1 MNKKWIKPLVLAIV
15 FIGSLVS
22 FSLVT
27 NKSQTDMTTS
37 LAEATLPVVSFS
49 YQGNTV
55 NELFGYVNEMVD
67 TNMRG
72 NITPVGDDR
81 MLHIVVDTDGVE
93 VSELQYEIRSMDGT
107 RLVVKNATKDFSR
120 AGNQLK
126 ADVELENILQDNEE
140 YALKLTL
147 QGKKQ
152 PIYYYTRVIK
162 EKGLDV
168 DKYLN
173 FALDFHSHTFARDE
187 DGSYFAN
194 YVENATG
201 DATNLGYVDLTCTVR
216 QIKWRN
222 LICNP
227 VTPLDIA
234 FQEINDDYTALTIRY
249 ILSTVTSDG
258 ENQYYDVE
266 EYYRLRQGAK
276 QMYVLDYE
284 RTAEEI
290 FNPEGTILSGGNSIQ
305 LGITPGDVEYDY
317 NEVGNRI
324 AFVQAGEL
332 WGYDASN
339 NLLSKIF
346 SFREQE
352 DFDPRDNLNQ
362 HDIKI
367 MNVDEAGSVD
377 FIVFGY
383 MNRGKHEGEVG
394 LSVFHY
400 DGLARTVEEEAYL
413 PCNSSYGILGSEL
426 GQFLYESDGRMVYL
440 VLNHTMYSIDLN
452 TKETKEAISDLT
464 EGDYFASVS
473 NRYFT
478 WIDAGKTY
486 QSETLHLIDL
496 SSGKISDI
504 TVGNGEVIR
513 PMGFIGEDLIYG
525 VANASDVVKNA
536 AGNAVFPIKKLY
548 IVGSE
553 NTKDILKEYAPS
565 DGYVG
570 TVTVDGYL
578 ISMQLIQRNEGQFV
592 VVGEN
597 QIMNKEA
604 DKDTVVYLKSYGD
617 QERQKLYQ
625 IAFTGQ
631 AKAGKTKLV
640 TSKEVIT
647 QDNRAVEIQ
656 RDPDVTR
663 YYVYAK
669 GDVLYSGD
677 QIATAIRK
685 ANENNAIVVNQKQQ
699 YVWQQGRSVY
709 KDPLNGL
716 SVAASDLES
725 GTIVQAI
732 SGMIQWEGK
741 TGSVSDMIAQG
752 NSPEDVL
759 VTMLPEYEIL
769 NLSGCSVDEMFYYV
783 NNGTPVFALTSQ
795 DTAVLLTGYTSSL
808 VYYYDPATHTTQKMA
823 TQDANNIFSQA
834 GNVFLA
840 YQKN

>member
-452 TKETKEAISDLT
+452 TKETKEAISNLT

-699 YVWQQGRSVY
+699 YVWQQGRGVY

>member
-15 FIGSLVS
+15 FIGSMVS

-120 AGNQLK
+120 SGNQLK

-452 TKETKEAISDLT
+452 TKETKEAISNLT

-525 VANASDVVKNA
+525 VANASDVVKDA

>member
-49 YQGNTV
+49 YQGSTV

-120 AGNQLK
+120 SGNQLK

-258 ENQYYDVE
+258 ANQYYDVE

-699 YVWQQGRSVY
+699 YVWQQGRGVY

>member
-120 AGNQLK
+120 SGNQLK

-525 VANASDVVKNA
+525 VANASDVVKDA
-536 AGNAVFPIKKLY
+536 AGNAVFPTKKLY

-617 QERQKLYQ
+617 QERQKLSQ

-716 SVAASDLES
+716 SVATSDLES

-741 TGSVSDMIAQG
+741 TGSVSDMIARG

>member
-15 FIGSLVS
+15 FIGSMVS

-27 NKSQTDMTTS
+27 NKSLTDMTTS

-120 AGNQLK
+120 SGNQLK

-452 TKETKEAISDLT
+452 TKETKEAISNLT

-525 VANASDVVKNA
+525 VANASDVVKDA
-536 AGNAVFPIKKLY
+536 AGNAVFPTKKLY

-617 QERQKLYQ
+617 QERQKLSQ

>member
-15 FIGSLVS
+15 FIGSMVS

-120 AGNQLK
+120 SGNQLK

-525 VANASDVVKNA
+525 VANASDVVKDA

>member
-22 FSLVT
+22 FNLVT

-49 YQGNTV
+49 YQGSTV

-107 RLVVKNATKDFSR
+107 RLVVKNTTKDFSR
-120 AGNQLK
+120 SGNQLK

-162 EKGLDV
+162 EKGLDA

-525 VANASDVVKNA
+525 VANASDVVKDA
-536 AGNAVFPIKKLY
+536 AGNAVFPTKKLY

>member
-1 MNKKWIKPLVLAIV
+1 
-15 FIGSLVS
+15 
-22 FSLVT
+22 
-27 NKSQTDMTTS
+27 
-37 LAEATLPVVSFS
+37 
-49 YQGNTV
+49 
-55 NELFGYVNEMVD
+55 
-67 TNMRG
+67 
-72 NITPVGDDR
+72 
-81 MLHIVVDTDGVE
+81 
-93 VSELQYEIRSMDGT
+93 
-107 RLVVKNATKDFSR
+107 
-120 AGNQLK
+120 
-126 ADVELENILQDNEE
+126 
-140 YALKLTL
+140 
-147 QGKKQ
+147 
-152 PIYYYTRVIK
+152 
-162 EKGLDV
+162 
-168 DKYLN
+168 
-173 FALDFHSHTFARDE
+173 
-187 DGSYFAN
+187 
-194 YVENATG
+194 
-201 DATNLGYVDLTCTVR
+201 
-216 QIKWRN
+216 
-222 LICNP
+222 
-227 VTPLDIA
+227 
-234 FQEINDDYTALTIRY
+234 
-249 ILSTVTSDG
+249 
-258 ENQYYDVE
+258 
-266 EYYRLRQGAK
+266 
-276 QMYVLDYE
+276 MYVLDYE

-699 YVWQQGRSVY
+699 YVWQQGRGVY

>member
-49 YQGNTV
+49 YQGTTV

-120 AGNQLK
+120 SGNQLK

>member
-49 YQGNTV
+49 YQGTTV

-258 ENQYYDVE
+258 VNQYYDVE

>member
-49 YQGNTV
+49 YQGSTV

-162 EKGLDV
+162 EKGLDAE
-168 DKYLN
+168 KYLN

-194 YVENATG
+194 SVENATG
-201 DATNLGYVDLTCTVR
+201 DDTNLGYVDLTCTVR

-227 VTPLDIA
+227 VTPLGIA

-258 ENQYYDVE
+258 VNQYYDVE

>member
-49 YQGNTV
+49 YQGSTV

-107 RLVVKNATKDFSR
+107 RLVVKNTTKDFSR
-120 AGNQLK
+120 SGNQLK

-162 EKGLDV
+162 EKGLDA

-258 ENQYYDVE
+258 VNQYYDVE

-525 VANASDVVKNA
+525 VANASDVVKDA
-536 AGNAVFPIKKLY
+536 AGNAVFPTKKLY

>member
-120 AGNQLK
+120 SGNQLK

-452 TKETKEAISDLT
+452 TKETKEAISNLT

-525 VANASDVVKNA
+525 VANASDVVKDA

-578 ISMQLIQRNEGQFV
+578 ISMQLIQRNEGQFA

-716 SVAASDLES
+716 SVATSDLES

>member
-120 AGNQLK
+120 SGNQLK

-258 ENQYYDVE
+258 VNQYYDVE

-452 TKETKEAISDLT
+452 TKETKEAISNLT

-525 VANASDVVKNA
+525 VANASDVVKDA
-536 AGNAVFPIKKLY
+536 AGNAVFPTKKLY

>member
-234 FQEINDDYTALTIRY
+234 FQEINDDYTALTICY

-452 TKETKEAISDLT
+452 TKETKEAISNLT

-525 VANASDVVKNA
+525 VANASDVVKDA
-536 AGNAVFPIKKLY
+536 AGNAVFPTKKLY

-617 QERQKLYQ
+617 QERQKLSQ

-716 SVAASDLES
+716 SVATSDLES

>member
-49 YQGNTV
+49 YQGTTV

-120 AGNQLK
+120 SGNQLK

-525 VANASDVVKNA
+525 VANASDVVKDA

>member
-120 AGNQLK
+120 SGNQLK

-394 LSVFHY
+394 LSVLHY

-452 TKETKEAISDLT
+452 TKETKEAISNLT

-525 VANASDVVKNA
+525 VANASDVVKDA

-578 ISMQLIQRNEGQFV
+578 ISMQLIQRNEGQFA

>member
-49 YQGNTV
+49 YQGTTV

-120 AGNQLK
+120 SGNQLK

-227 VTPLDIA
+227 VTPLGIA

-258 ENQYYDVE
+258 ANQYYDVE

-525 VANASDVVKNA
+525 VANASDVVKDA
-536 AGNAVFPIKKLY
+536 AGNAVFPTKKLY

-716 SVAASDLES
+716 SVATSDLES

>member
-93 VSELQYEIRSMDGT
+93 VSGLQYEIRSMDGT

-120 AGNQLK
+120 SGNQLK

-452 TKETKEAISDLT
+452 TKETKEAISNLT

-504 TVGNGEVIR
+504 TAGNGEVIR

-525 VANASDVVKNA
+525 VANASDVVKDA
-536 AGNAVFPIKKLY
+536 AGNAVFPTKKLY

>member
-49 YQGNTV
+49 YQGSTV

-107 RLVVKNATKDFSR
+107 RLVVKNTTKDFSR
-120 AGNQLK
+120 SGNQLK

-258 ENQYYDVE
+258 VNQYYDVE

-699 YVWQQGRSVY
+699 YVWQQGRGVY

>member
-49 YQGNTV
+49 YQGSTV

-162 EKGLDV
+162 EKGLDA

-258 ENQYYDVE
+258 VNQYYDVE

-452 TKETKEAISDLT
+452 TKETKEAISNLT

-525 VANASDVVKNA
+525 VANASDVVKDA
-536 AGNAVFPIKKLY
+536 AGNAVFPTKKLY

>member
-162 EKGLDV
+162 EKGLDA

-227 VTPLDIA
+227 VTPLGIA

-258 ENQYYDVE
+258 VNQYYDVE

>member
-49 YQGNTV
+49 YQGSTV

-162 EKGLDV
+162 EKGLDAE
-168 DKYLN
+168 KYLN

-234 FQEINDDYTALTIRY
+234 FQEINDDYTALTICY

-525 VANASDVVKNA
+525 VANASDVVKDA
-536 AGNAVFPIKKLY
+536 AGNAVFPTKKLY

>member
-162 EKGLDV
+162 EKGLDA

-227 VTPLDIA
+227 VTPLGIA

-258 ENQYYDVE
+258 VNQYYDVE

-525 VANASDVVKNA
+525 VANASDVVKDA
-536 AGNAVFPIKKLY
+536 AGNAVFPTKKLY

>member
-120 AGNQLK
+120 SGNQLK

-525 VANASDVVKNA
+525 VANASDVVKDA
-536 AGNAVFPIKKLY
+536 AGNAVFPTKKLY

>member
-49 YQGNTV
+49 YQGTTV

-258 ENQYYDVE
+258 ANQYYDVE

-525 VANASDVVKNA
+525 VANASDVVKDA

>member
-93 VSELQYEIRSMDGT
+93 VSGLQYEIRSMDGT

-120 AGNQLK
+120 SGNQLK

-452 TKETKEAISDLT
+452 TKETKEVISNLT

-504 TVGNGEVIR
+504 TAGNGEVIR

-525 VANASDVVKNA
+525 VANASDVVKDA
-536 AGNAVFPIKKLY
+536 AGNAVFPTKKLY

>member
-49 YQGNTV
+49 YQGTTV

-452 TKETKEAISDLT
+452 TKETKEAISNLT

-525 VANASDVVKNA
+525 VANASDVVKDA
-536 AGNAVFPIKKLY
+536 AGNAVFPTKKLY

-617 QERQKLYQ
+617 QERQKLSQ

>member
-49 YQGNTV
+49 YQGTTV

-107 RLVVKNATKDFSR
+107 RLVVKNTTKDFSR

-525 VANASDVVKNA
+525 VANASDVVKDA

>member
-162 EKGLDV
+162 EKGLDA

-258 ENQYYDVE
+258 VNQYYDVE

-699 YVWQQGRSVY
+699 YVWQQGRGVY

>member
-49 YQGNTV
+49 YQGTTV

-120 AGNQLK
+120 SGNQLK

-525 VANASDVVKNA
+525 VANASDVVKDA
-536 AGNAVFPIKKLY
+536 AGNAVFPTKKLY

-716 SVAASDLES
+716 SVAAADLES

>member
-49 YQGNTV
+49 YQGTTV

-162 EKGLDV
+162 EKGLDAE
-168 DKYLN
+168 KYLN

-227 VTPLDIA
+227 VTPLGIA

-258 ENQYYDVE
+258 ANQYYDVE

-352 DFDPRDNLNQ
+352 DLDPRDNLNQ

-525 VANASDVVKNA
+525 VANASDVVKDA
-536 AGNAVFPIKKLY
+536 AGNAVFPTKKLY

-631 AKAGKTKLV
+631 TKAGKTKLV

>member
-120 AGNQLK
+120 SGNQLK

-162 EKGLDV
+162 EKGLDA

-258 ENQYYDVE
+258 ANQYYDVE

-536 AGNAVFPIKKLY
+536 AGNAVFPTKKLY

>member
-49 YQGNTV
+49 YQGTTV

-162 EKGLDV
+162 EKGLDA

-227 VTPLDIA
+227 VTPLGIA

-352 DFDPRDNLNQ
+352 DLDPRDNLNQ

-525 VANASDVVKNA
+525 VANASDVVKDA
-536 AGNAVFPIKKLY
+536 AGNAVFPTKKLY

-578 ISMQLIQRNEGQFV
+578 ISMQLIQRNEGQLV

-631 AKAGKTKLV
+631 TKAGKTKLV

>member
-49 YQGNTV
+49 YQGTTV

-162 EKGLDV
+162 EKGLDA

-452 TKETKEAISDLT
+452 TKETKEVISNLT

-525 VANASDVVKNA
+525 VANASDVVKDA
-536 AGNAVFPIKKLY
+536 AGNAVFPTKKLY

>member
-162 EKGLDV
+162 EKGLDA

-227 VTPLDIA
+227 VTPLGIA

>member
-107 RLVVKNATKDFSR
+107 RLVVKNTTKDFSR
-120 AGNQLK
+120 SGNQLK

-162 EKGLDV
+162 EKGLDA

-258 ENQYYDVE
+258 VNQYYDVE

>member
-120 AGNQLK
+120 SGNQLK

-258 ENQYYDVE
+258 VNQYYDVE

-525 VANASDVVKNA
+525 VANASDVVKDA
-536 AGNAVFPIKKLY
+536 AGNAVFPTKKLY

>member
-162 EKGLDV
+162 EKGLDA

-227 VTPLDIA
+227 VTPLGIA

-258 ENQYYDVE
+258 VNQYYDVE

-478 WIDAGKTY
+478 WIDVGKTY